1 MGLDMCMSHTYAVAM
16 TRTLVTKLE
25 IKSWDEKP
33 YREYDDGRKF
43 TRAEVSLGPADGI
56 DNATFDA
63 VMFYRAD
70 GTSIYV
76 SLMSITATLD
86 GRSGSF
92 VLRGTGGYDGTAAVS
107 ESTVVPGT
115 GTGELSRLTGTATS
129 TSTHEDYPYMPLTL
143 SYDFE

>member
-1 MGLDMCMSHTYAVAM
+1 MCVSHTYTEAM
-16 TRTLVTKLE
+16 TKTLNTKLE

-33 YREYDDGRKF
+33 YREFDDGRKF
-43 TRAEVSLGPADGI
+43 TRAEVALGAADGI
-56 DNATFDA
+56 DGATFEA
-63 VMFYRAD
+63 LMYYGTD
-70 GTSIYV
+70 GTSSYV

-92 VLRGTGGYDGTAAVS
+92 VLSGTGGYDGTTAVS

-115 GTGELSRLTGTATS
+115 ATGDLTGLTGTVTS
-129 TSTHEDYPYMPLTL
+129 SSTHEDYPHMPLTL